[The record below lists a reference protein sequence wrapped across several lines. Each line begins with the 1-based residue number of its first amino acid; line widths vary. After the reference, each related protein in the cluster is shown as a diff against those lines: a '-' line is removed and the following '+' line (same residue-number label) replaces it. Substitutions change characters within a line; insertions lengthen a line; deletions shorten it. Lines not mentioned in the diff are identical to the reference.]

1 MPEASVIRM
10 DNDTTRRKG
19 AHERLLQKFSNKEA
33 NILLGTQM
41 IAKGLDFEN
50 VTLVG
55 VLAADSMLHLP
66 DFRSAEKTFQ
76 LITQVSGRAGR
87 HELEGKV
94 IVQTYTP
101 DHYSIDLASMYDYME
116 FYEKEMRL
124 RRTFKYPPY
133 VYLMLVTISHE
144 NMFKVHEVAN
154 KIVQMLQPTLQ
165 AQSII
170 LGPTPSPIARIKNKY
185 RFQLM
190 VKYRYEPT
198 LEQEMDHI
206 LEQLQDERKQNVQ
219 IIVDMNPYQ
228 LM

>member
-1 MPEASVIRM
+1 MPSNCSSCNSDHIRFFGTGTERIEESLTKLIPEARIIRM
-10 DNDTTRRKG
+10 DVDTTRRKG
-19 AHERLLQKFSNKEA
+19 SHERLLQKFSNHEGD
-33 NILLGTQM
+33 ILLGTQM

-198 LEQEMDHI
+198 L
-206 LEQLQDERKQNVQ
+206 
-219 IIVDMNPYQ
+219 
-228 LM
+228 